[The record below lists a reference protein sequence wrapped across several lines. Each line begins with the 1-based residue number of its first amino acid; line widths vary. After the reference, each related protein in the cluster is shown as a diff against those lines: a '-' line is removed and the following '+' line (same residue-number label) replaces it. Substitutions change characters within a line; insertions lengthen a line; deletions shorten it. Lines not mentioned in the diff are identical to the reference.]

1 MRIHRLTGAA
11 KNFFWQQ
18 LKGANISGLTMW
30 QGPTLWDCPSGSPE
44 GDWRTRKNKL
54 VKYLPPPLDNC
65 YGLINTGD
73 YKSREW
79 MKWML
84 SIFNSINSTFFK
96 TLALKTK
103 VRKKCLTLQPIKTLN
118 FFLFAV
124 PLPFSLSL
132 LAYVHLNHGLAS
144 FFWLCPNWTSPLLL
158 VASKT
163 KHTKAGPTSPIWIDS
178 ISSPSWN
185 VLSKKT
191 VVKMGHWKSRLA
203 FIY

>member
-18 LKGANISGLTMW
+18 LNGANISGLTMW

-79 MKWML
+79 MKWIL

-103 VRKKCLTLQPIKTLN
+103 VRKKCLTLQPSKTLIFFSFCRPPPFLSLSACIRAPQSRISV
-118 FFLFAV
+118 FFLA
-124 PLPFSLSL
+124 LSKL
-132 LAYVHLNHGLAS
+132 D
-144 FFWLCPNWTSPLLL
+144 FT
-158 VASKT
+158 
-163 KHTKAGPTSPIWIDS
+163 II
-178 ISSPSWN
+178 ISSIKDKAHKGRTN
-185 VLSKKT
+185 VSCLN
-191 VVKMGHWKSRLA
+191 R
-203 FIY
+203 